1 MLEDAW
7 KNGHVVILETSV
19 SVSDLE
25 TTSVWQSKMERQV
38 EFYLLVE
45 SWEKE
50 KKKSCFSFL
59 MLKKF

>member
-7 KNGHVVILETSV
+7 ENGHVAILETSV

-25 TTSVWQSKMERQV
+25 TTSVCQSKMEWQV

-50 KKKSCFSFL
+50 KKKKLFF
-59 MLKKF
+59 FFDA

>member
-7 KNGHVVILETSV
+7 ENGHVAILETSV

-25 TTSVWQSKMERQV
+25 TTSVCQSKMEWQV

-50 KKKSCFSFL
+50 EKKKLFF
-59 MLKKF
+59 FFDA